1 MRTRAALVRDSADDF
16 TVEDVELRE
25 LRAGEVL
32 VKIAAVGVC
41 HTDLAVKASAGS
53 SATPVVLGH
62 EGAGVVEEIGPG
74 VTGMSVGDHV
84 ILTFASCGACDLCL
98 RGKPSYC
105 DHFRAL
111 NSGGLTTT
119 DDAAHT
125 QGGRPV
131 RGGFFGQSSFATHA
145 IASPANAIVVPPD
158 LDLTTIAPLGC
169 GIQTG
174 AGSVLNLLRP
184 PPGSSVMIV
193 GLGGV
198 GMAGLM
204 AAVACGAK
212 HVVAVDPV
220 ASRRDVAQSL
230 GATCAL
236 APSDDLVA
244 EVLDHTDGGA
254 THALDTTGRGDAIG
268 QAFDSLSRTGH
279 LVLVGLGM
287 PDLTLS
293 GAALMSGGRSVTG
306 SIEGDAVP
314 REFIPLLAQMYRDGQ
329 LPLDR
334 IVRKYAFGDIN
345 RAIADMRTGDVIKPV
360 LVLD

>member
-1 MRTRAALVRDSADDF
+1 MRIRAALVRASDGDF
-16 TVEDVELRE
+16 TIEDVDLRE
-25 LRAGEVL
+25 PRAGEVL
-32 VKIAAVGVC
+32 VKLTATGVC
-41 HTDLAVKASAGS
+41 HTDLAIKSSAGDG
-53 SATPVVLGH
+53 AAPVVLGH
-62 EGAGVVEEIGPG
+62 EGAGVVEQVGAG
-74 VTGMSVGDHV
+74 VTGLSVGDHV
-84 ILTFASCGACDLCL
+84 VLTFASCGGCDFCV
-98 RGKPSYC
+98 RGKPTYC
-105 DHFRAL
+105 MHFAAL
-111 NSGGLTTT
+111 NSGGLATT
-119 DDAAHT
+119 DDTAHT
-125 QGGRPV
+125 QEGRPL

-174 AGSVLNLLRP
+174 AGSMLNILRP
-184 PPGSSVMIV
+184 STRSSVLIM

-204 AAVACGAK
+204 SAVASGAK

-220 ASRRDVAQSL
+220 ASRREVAQSL
-230 GATCAL
+230 GATLAL

-244 EVLDHTDGGA
+244 QVLDHTAGGA

-268 QAFDSLSRTGH
+268 QAFESLSRTGH

-287 PDLTLS
+287 PDLVLS

-314 REFIPLLAQMYRDGQ
+314 RELIPLLAEMYRDGT
-329 LPLDR
+329 LPLGR
-334 IVRKYAFGDIN
+334 IVRKYAFDDIN
-345 RAIADMRTGDVIKPV
+345 QAIADMRTGDVIKPV
-360 LVLD
+360 LVFD